1 MSGCRTE
8 SRIPVAARRADGGPE
23 ALSVGPLSG
32 SPKWARIKDR
42 FEGPPGQGVDRGSE
56 AHVARGTAMGEFRS
70 AKMAARRLM
79 DSRPRNDA
87 HRAKPGCSPVRDRS
101 IVGPSGAFSGTVSH
115 SDVTV
120 TGRERRLPASS
131 ERTQCV
137 VVNGP
142 KARAN
147 RPKGVAMLQ
156 SCGAGS
162 EERPVMTDC
171 GKLTNRPY
179 LRSHSFS
186 SKLPSSSLSVVESKN
201 TEHSGSTS
209 PAEDRLPGKPSENSC
224 VTSKPSCAIPVTQTE
239 TDITSPPSSAD
250 CDLREC
256 QARTSK
262 VASLAMSFENLLLGD
277 TREGNQAHLQRG
289 AFCNRS
295 LPLETFQ
302 DAKTTFRKRLNIPIN
317 GVVRKPCRIIAK
329 SRRTPSPPGDRS
341 SDLPRALVKRSS
353 SLIGHTSY
361 SRTRESVAESHAS
374 AVVERPS
381 TSRLEATT
389 DGSAAHPPWT
399 SPSPSCEGKEKKLS
413 AVQLAVLNL
422 EARSQAA
429 LEKSSKLSFS
439 SSCLESGK
447 LKPAAPNSA
456 LQELSSKRSVQRPP
470 LPTARPV
477 TLPSSSTSSRTS
489 PSFREMPDTE
499 DLEPFRSSQVSSAV
513 LALYS
518 NVVSTVHKEQPTNEG
533 EWRSERSAESAPAT
547 GAVRPNQ
554 SFLWTL
560 RQTTRA
566 PVNGS
571 CDELSDAVVLP
582 SKTRSSS
589 ALAGTGNYSSLWE
602 SIAGRPA
609 MNHAGASS
617 KPETTTD
624 GSSASN
630 DNDGTKVDSCM
641 QEGQHHWT
649 HTLRGLASFPP
660 DRAHEEMAWELV
672 DTGDSSSSSTT
683 YEHLYEPIYDVLEEE
698 GRPPPDVV
706 PDTDDVYAHQ
716 ESESAGTSEP
726 GLPGRNS
733 RLTRSDIRL
742 ELSSHLNLVRLRK
755 DVHSA
760 AEIGV
765 HLQQEPSKRGLVD
778 CLLRPSSRKETAT
791 FYVRLSVDRQ
801 LLPEADGR
809 PVRGI
814 AQRSAPRR
822 RGLRRTTSSAL
833 RRPRTPPPLPPVA
846 AAGVSRDASLSSATG
861 SSSDSVSP
869 PDFPAMLEKEL
880 SARLGLTH
888 GCSEQPD
895 SQMPEAEDVISP
907 QGPFEE
913 EPLYQFYQKCLAQ
926 ESSSS
931 EGEEETVQPH
941 TRRSAIELL
950 PCGTG
955 QRSLWCEVPEVR
967 ASGLLERLSP
977 AEVRLQEAQFEVLTS
992 EASYAR
998 SLQVLVDHFANC
1010 PELAQPQVLHR
1021 REWDTLFGDVLPVRE
1036 ASQRLLG
1043 DLERR
1048 WEQSLVI
1055 EDVCDILLEHA
1066 TKHLGVYVR
1075 YCSNQMHQDRLLKEL
1090 RDTRPEWVEALE
1102 RLERAPCCQGL
1113 SMSSFL
1119 LLPMQRITRL
1129 PLLVDAI
1136 LRRLPEGSP
1145 KYRRCQ
1151 EALTAINKIVL
1162 DCNDGARKMGR
1173 MQEMLHISRILEFKD
1188 CKAVPLISSSRWLVK
1203 RGELVKVTFDLQ
1215 SKRTFGRTARY
1226 SKTPLHLFL
1235 FTDLLLITKKKG
1247 EDYFS
1252 VVDHCPRNLVQTTS
1266 LGEGMAVPA
1275 RLPDCCRHLFQ
1286 MTILQNHA
1294 GRMVEMLLT
1303 AGSESDKTRWMD
1315 VLTPVVSS
1323 DPEQRIYEEWDCPQV
1338 QCRHAYVPEQPD
1350 ELALQESDV
1359 VNVFRKMSDGW
1370 YEGERIRDGVRG
1382 WFPSSHTVE
1391 VINAHVRS
1399 RNLRQRY
1406 RLLMASHCYLEQQ
1419 QQQRPAKAT

>member
-42 FEGPPGQGVDRGSE
+42 FEGPPGQGVDCGSE
-56 AHVARGTAMGEFRS
+56 AHVARGTAMGEFKS

-79 DSRPRNDA
+79 NSHPRNDT

-101 IVGPSGAFSGTVSH
+101 IVGPSSALSGTVSR
-115 SDVTV
+115 SDVTIA
-120 TGRERRLPASS
+120 GRERRHPVSS
-131 ERTQCV
+131 EQTQCV
-137 VVNGP
+137 VVNSP
-142 KARAN
+142 KARAI
-147 RPKGVAMLQ
+147 RPKGIAVLQ
-156 SCGAGS
+156 SCGTGS
-162 EERPVMTDC
+162 EERLVTTDRV
-171 GKLTNRPY
+171 KLMNRPY

-186 SKLPSSSLSVVESKN
+186 SKLPSGTLSVAESKN
-201 TEHSGSTS
+201 TEHSSSTS

-224 VTSKPSCAIPVTQTE
+224 VTTRPSCAIPVTQTE
-239 TDITSPPSSAD
+239 TDVTSPPSSAD
-250 CDLREC
+250 CALREC
-256 QARTSK
+256 QAGTSK

-302 DAKTTFRKRLNIPIN
+302 DAKATFRKRLNIPIN
-317 GVVRKPCRIIAK
+317 GVVRKPCRIIGK

-341 SDLPRALVKRSS
+341 SDLPRALVRRSS

-389 DGSAAHPPWT
+389 DGGAAHPSWT
-399 SPSPSCEGKEKKLS
+399 SPSPSCEGNEKKLS

-429 LEKSSKLSFS
+429 LEKSGKLSFS
-439 SSCLESGK
+439 SSYLESVK
-447 LKPAAPNSA
+447 LKPAPSNSA
-456 LQELSSKRSVQRPP
+456 VQELSSKRSVQRPP
-470 LPTARPV
+470 LPTARPA
-477 TLPSSSTSSRTS
+477 TLPSSSSSSGTS
-489 PSFREMPDTE
+489 PSVRDMLDVE
-499 DLEPFRSSQVSSAV
+499 DLEPFHSSHVSSAV

-518 NVVSTVHKEQPTNEG
+518 NVVSTVHKEQPTNED
-533 EWRSERSAESAPAT
+533 EQWSKRSAESAPAT

-560 RQTTRA
+560 QQTTRA

-571 CDELSDAVVLP
+571 CDELSDAVMLP
-582 SKTRSSS
+582 GKTRSSS

-609 MNHAGASS
+609 TNHVGASS

-630 DNDGTKVDSCM
+630 DNDGSKVDSCM

-649 HTLRGLASFPP
+649 HTLRGLASLPP

-765 HLQQEPSKRGLVD
+765 HLQQEPNKRGLVD

-809 PVRGI
+809 PAKGI

-833 RRPRTPPPLPPVA
+833 RRPRTPPPLPPI

-888 GCSEQPD
+888 GGSEQPD
-895 SQMPEAEDVISP
+895 SQMPEGEDVISP

-913 EPLYQFYQKCLAQ
+913 EPLYQFYQKCVAQ

-931 EGEEETVQPH
+931 EEEEETAQPR
-941 TRRSAIELL
+941 TRRSAMELL

-1066 TKHLGVYVR
+1066 TKHLSVYVR

-1203 RGELVKVTFDLQ
+1203 RGELVKVTFDLH

-1338 QCRHAYVPEQPD
+1338 QCRHAYIPEQPD

-1370 YEGERIRDGVRG
+1370 YEGERIRDGMRG

-1419 QQQRPAKAT
+1419 QQRPAKAT

>member
-42 FEGPPGQGVDRGSE
+42 FEGPPGQGVDPCSE
-56 AHVARGTAMGEFRS
+56 PHVAKGTSMGEFRS

-87 HRAKPGCSPVRDRS
+87 HRAKPSCSPVHDRS
-101 IVGPSGAFSGTVSH
+101 IVGLSGAFSGAVSL

-120 TGRERRLPASS
+120 VARERRHPASS

-142 KARAN
+142 KARAI
-147 RPKGVAMLQ
+147 RPKGVAVLQ

-162 EERPVMTDC
+162 EERPVTTDR

-186 SKLPSSSLSVVESKN
+186 SKLPLGSLSVAESKN
-201 TEHSGSTS
+201 TEHCGSTLL
-209 PAEDRLPGKPSENSC
+209 AEDRLPAKLSENSC
-224 VTSKPSCAIPVTQTE
+224 VTTKPSCAMPVTQTE
-239 TDITSPPSSAD
+239 TDLTSPPSSAD
-250 CDLREC
+250 CALREC

-317 GVVRKPCRIIAK
+317 GVVRKPCRIIGK

-341 SDLPRALVKRSS
+341 SDLPRALVRRSS

-361 SRTRESVAESHAS
+361 SRTRESVAESRAS

-381 TSRLEATT
+381 SSRLEAMT
-389 DGSAAHPPWT
+389 DGGAAHPSWT
-399 SPSPSCEGKEKKLS
+399 SPSPSCDGNEKKLS

-422 EARSQAA
+422 EAQSQAA
-429 LEKSSKLSFS
+429 LEKSGKLSFS

-456 LQELSSKRSVQRPP
+456 LRELSSKRSVQRPL
-470 LPTARPV
+470 LPTARPA
-477 TLPSSSTSSRTS
+477 TLPSSSSSRTS
-489 PSFREMPDTE
+489 PSFRDMPDAE

-518 NVVSTVHKEQPTNEG
+518 NVVSTVHKEQPTNED
-533 EWRSERSAESAPAT
+533 ERRSERSAESAPAT

-582 SKTRSSS
+582 GKTRSSS

-617 KPETTTD
+617 KP
-624 GSSASN
+624 
-630 DNDGTKVDSCM
+630 
-641 QEGQHHWT
+641 
-649 HTLRGLASFPP
+649 
-660 DRAHEEMAWELV
+660 
-672 DTGDSSSSSTT
+672 GDSSSSSTT

-809 PVRGI
+809 PARGI

-846 AAGVSRDASLSSATG
+846 AGVSCDASLSSATG

-888 GCSEQPD
+888 GSVQKRLPKRGLKQSESSTSIQRARPLR
-895 SQMPEAEDVISP
+895 
-907 QGPFEE
+907 GPFEE

-931 EGEEETVQPH
+931 EEEEETAQPR
-941 TRRSAIELL
+941 TRRSAMELL

-1136 LRRLPEGSP
+1136 LKRLPEGSP

-1203 RGELVKVTFDLQ
+1203 RGELVKVTFDLH

-1323 DPEQRIYEEWDCPQV
+1323 DPEQRIYEEW
-1338 QCRHAYVPEQPD
+1338 
-1350 ELALQESDV
+1350 
-1359 VNVFRKMSDGW
+1359 
-1370 YEGERIRDGVRG
+1370 
-1382 WFPSSHTVE
+1382 
-1391 VINAHVRS
+1391 
-1399 RNLRQRY
+1399 
-1406 RLLMASHCYLEQQ
+1406 
-1419 QQQRPAKAT
+1419 

>member
-1 MSGCRTE
+1 MSSCRTE
-8 SRIPVAARRADGGPE
+8 SRIPVAARRADSGAG

-32 SPKWARIKDR
+32 SPKWSRIKDR
-42 FEGPPGQGVDRGSE
+42 FEGPLGQGVDRGFE
-56 AHVARGTAMGEFRS
+56 AHTARGTAMGEFRS

-87 HRAKPGCSPVRDRS
+87 HRSKPGCSSVRDQS
-101 IVGPSGAFSGTVSH
+101 VVGASGTFSGTVSH
-115 SDVTV
+115 SDVNV
-120 TGRERRLPASS
+120 AVREQRPPASS
-131 ERTQCV
+131 EQTQCYI
-137 VVNGP
+137 VNSP
-142 KARAN
+142 KARAI
-147 RPKGVAMLQ
+147 RPKGVTVLK
-156 SCGAGS
+156 SCGASS
-162 EERPVMTDC
+162 EERPLTTDRD
-171 GKLTNRPY
+171 KLTNRPY

-186 SKLPSSSLSVVESKN
+186 SKLPSGGLSIAESKN
-201 TEHSGSTS
+201 AEDSGSMS
-209 PAEDRLPGKPSENSC
+209 PVEDRLPEKPSENSY
-224 VTSKPSCAIPVTQTE
+224 VTTRQSSAIPFMQTE
-239 TDITSPPSSAD
+239 ADTTSPPTSAD
-250 CDLREC
+250 CALREC

-295 LPLETFQ
+295 LPLETTQ
-302 DAKTTFRKRLNIPIN
+302 DAKTTFTRRLNIPIN
-317 GVVRKPCRIIAK
+317 GVVRRPGRIIGK

-341 SDLPRALVKRSS
+341 SNLPRALVRRSS

-361 SRTRESVAESHAS
+361 LRTRGSTAESHPS
-374 AVVERPS
+374 TVVERPF
-381 TSRLEATT
+381 TSRSEATT
-389 DGSAAHPPWT
+389 DSGAGHRLWT
-399 SPSPSCEGKEKKLS
+399 FPAPSCDGNEKKLS

-429 LEKSSKLSFS
+429 LEESGKLSFS

-447 LKPAAPNSA
+447 LKLAAPSSA
-456 LQELSSKRSVQRPP
+456 FRELSSKRSVQRPP
-470 LPTARPV
+470 LPNARPA
-477 TLPSSSTSSRTS
+477 TLPSSSSRTS
-489 PSFREMPDTE
+489 LSTRDVPDAE
-499 DLEPFRSSQVSSAV
+499 NLEPFCSSQVSSAV

-518 NVVSTVHKEQPTNEG
+518 NVVSTMHKEQSADDDKQ
-533 EWRSERSAESAPAT
+533 RSERSAESAPVT
-547 GAVRPNQ
+547 GTVRPNQ

-560 RQTTRA
+560 QQTTRA

-571 CDELSDAVVLP
+571 CDELSDIVVLP
-582 SKTRSSS
+582 GKTQSSS
-589 ALAGTGNYSSLWE
+589 ALASVGNYSSLWE
-602 SIAGRPA
+602 SIAGCPA
-609 MNHAGASS
+609 TNHARASS
-617 KPETTTD
+617 KLETTTD

-630 DNDGTKVDSCM
+630 DNEGAKVDNCM

-649 HTLRGLASFPP
+649 HTLRGLASLPP

-716 ESESAGTSEP
+716 ESEGAGTSEP

-742 ELSSHLNLVRLRK
+742 ELSSHLNLVRVRK

-801 LLPEADGR
+801 LLPEAAGR
-809 PVRGI
+809 PARGI

-846 AAGVSRDASLSSATG
+846 AGVSRDTSLSSATG

-880 SARLGLTH
+880 SARLGLTD
-888 GCSEQPD
+888 GCSEQSD
-895 SQMPEAEDVISP
+895 SQIPEAEDIISP

-931 EGEEETVQPH
+931 EGEEEAALPR
-941 TRRSAIELL
+941 TRRSAMDLL

-1036 ASQRLLG
+1036 SSQRLLR

-1066 TKHLGVYVR
+1066 NKHLGVYVR

-1090 RDTRPEWVEALE
+1090 RETRPEWVEALE

-1136 LRRLPEGSP
+1136 LKRLPEGSP

-1203 RGELVKVTFDLQ
+1203 RGELVKVTFDVH

-1303 AGSESDKTRWMD
+1303 VGSESDKTRWMD

-1419 QQQRPAKAT
+1419 QQRPTKAT

>member
-1 MSGCRTE
+1 
-8 SRIPVAARRADGGPE
+8 
-23 ALSVGPLSG
+23 
-32 SPKWARIKDR
+32 
-42 FEGPPGQGVDRGSE
+42 
-56 AHVARGTAMGEFRS
+56 
-70 AKMAARRLM
+70 
-79 DSRPRNDA
+79 
-87 HRAKPGCSPVRDRS
+87 
-101 IVGPSGAFSGTVSH
+101 
-115 SDVTV
+115 
-120 TGRERRLPASS
+120 
-131 ERTQCV
+131 
-137 VVNGP
+137 
-142 KARAN
+142 
-147 RPKGVAMLQ
+147 
-156 SCGAGS
+156 
-162 EERPVMTDC
+162 
-171 GKLTNRPY
+171 
-179 LRSHSFS
+179 
-186 SKLPSSSLSVVESKN
+186 
-201 TEHSGSTS
+201 
-209 PAEDRLPGKPSENSC
+209 
-224 VTSKPSCAIPVTQTE
+224 
-239 TDITSPPSSAD
+239 
-250 CDLREC
+250 
-256 QARTSK
+256 
-262 VASLAMSFENLLLGD
+262 
-277 TREGNQAHLQRG
+277 
-289 AFCNRS
+289 
-295 LPLETFQ
+295 
-302 DAKTTFRKRLNIPIN
+302 
-317 GVVRKPCRIIAK
+317 
-329 SRRTPSPPGDRS
+329 
-341 SDLPRALVKRSS
+341 
-353 SLIGHTSY
+353 
-361 SRTRESVAESHAS
+361 
-374 AVVERPS
+374 
-381 TSRLEATT
+381 
-389 DGSAAHPPWT
+389 
-399 SPSPSCEGKEKKLS
+399 
-413 AVQLAVLNL
+413 
-422 EARSQAA
+422 
-429 LEKSSKLSFS
+429 
-439 SSCLESGK
+439 
-447 LKPAAPNSA
+447 
-456 LQELSSKRSVQRPP
+456 
-470 LPTARPV
+470 
-477 TLPSSSTSSRTS
+477 
-489 PSFREMPDTE
+489 
-499 DLEPFRSSQVSSAV
+499 
-513 LALYS
+513 
-518 NVVSTVHKEQPTNEG
+518 
-533 EWRSERSAESAPAT
+533 
-547 GAVRPNQ
+547 
-554 SFLWTL
+554 
-560 RQTTRA
+560 
-566 PVNGS
+566 
-571 CDELSDAVVLP
+571 
-582 SKTRSSS
+582 
-589 ALAGTGNYSSLWE
+589 
-602 SIAGRPA
+602 
-609 MNHAGASS
+609 
-617 KPETTTD
+617 
-624 GSSASN
+624 
-630 DNDGTKVDSCM
+630 
-641 QEGQHHWT
+641 
-649 HTLRGLASFPP
+649 
-660 DRAHEEMAWELV
+660 
-672 DTGDSSSSSTT
+672 
-683 YEHLYEPIYDVLEEE
+683 
-698 GRPPPDVV
+698 
-706 PDTDDVYAHQ
+706 
-716 ESESAGTSEP
+716 
-726 GLPGRNS
+726 
-733 RLTRSDIRL
+733 
-742 ELSSHLNLVRLRK
+742 
-755 DVHSA
+755 
-760 AEIGV
+760 
-765 HLQQEPSKRGLVD
+765 
-778 CLLRPSSRKETAT
+778 
-791 FYVRLSVDRQ
+791 
-801 LLPEADGR
+801 
-809 PVRGI
+809 
-814 AQRSAPRR
+814 
-822 RGLRRTTSSAL
+822 
-833 RRPRTPPPLPPVA
+833 
-846 AAGVSRDASLSSATG
+846 
-861 SSSDSVSP
+861 
-869 PDFPAMLEKEL
+869 
-880 SARLGLTH
+880 
-888 GCSEQPD
+888 
-895 SQMPEAEDVISP
+895 MPEAEDVISP

-913 EPLYQFYQKCLAQ
+913 EPLYQFYQKCVAQ

-931 EGEEETVQPH
+931 EEEEETAQPR
-941 TRRSAIELL
+941 TRRSAMELL

-1066 TKHLGVYVR
+1066 TKHLSVYVR

-1203 RGELVKVTFDLQ
+1203 RGELVKVTFDLH

-1338 QCRHAYVPEQPD
+1338 QCRHAYIPEQPD

-1419 QQQRPAKAT
+1419 QQRPAKAT

>member
-1 MSGCRTE
+1 MSGCRSE

-42 FEGPPGQGVDRGSE
+42 FEGGQVEG
-56 AHVARGTAMGEFRS
+56 GTAMGEFRS

-79 DSRPRNDA
+79 DGRPRNDVR
-87 HRAKPGCSPVRDRS
+87 RARPGCSLERNRGV
-101 IVGPSGAFSGTVSH
+101 VTAGSH
-115 SDVTV
+115 PDTAVQ
-120 TGRERRLPASS
+120 EAQHASS
-131 ERTQCV
+131 QERPQCGAI
-137 VVNGP
+137 NGS
-142 KARAN
+142 KARAI
-147 RPKGVAMLQ
+147 PLEGIEAFPYG
-156 SCGAGS
+156 GADSG
-162 EERPVMTDC
+162 ERSATSDY
-171 GKLTNRPY
+171 GKLANRRC
-179 LRSHSFS
+179 LRSGSFS
-186 SKLPSSSLSVVESKN
+186 SKRPPGGLSVAELKR
-201 TEHSGSTS
+201 TEHSIVV
-209 PAEDRLPGKPSENSC
+209 PHADRSVVQPSENGS
-224 VTSKPSCAIPVTQTE
+224 VAARPSLRVMPVTE
-239 TDITSPPSSAD
+239 KKTDGVSPSNSTNSA
-250 CDLREC
+250 RPER
-256 QARTSK
+256 QVRTSK
-262 VASLAMSFENLLLGD
+262 VASLTMSFENLLLSD
-277 TREGNQAHLQRG
+277 CRDGNQVHLQRG

-295 LPLETFQ
+295 LPHETVQ
-302 DAKTTFRKRLNIPIN
+302 DAKALLRKGPNIPVN
-317 GVVRKPCRIIAK
+317 GVVQRPGRIICP
-329 SRRTPSPPGDRS
+329 SRRPLSPSGERS
-341 SDLPRALVKRSS
+341 NNCPRALVRRSS
-353 SLIGHTSY
+353 SLIGHMSH
-361 SRTRESVAESHAS
+361 SRTRELTAESHMS
-374 AVVERPS
+374 VVGQRP
-381 TSRLEATT
+381 ATT
-389 DGSAAHPPWT
+389 CSDATVDGGGNCSPWT
-399 SPSPSCEGKEKKLS
+399 SSPSSGNGNEKRLS

-422 EARSQAA
+422 EARSQAM
-429 LEKSSKLSFS
+429 LEKSGKLSFS
-439 SSCLESGK
+439 SSCLEPGK
-447 LKPAAPNSA
+447 LKLATSSTIS
-456 LQELSSKRSVQRPP
+456 QELSSKSPTQDPP
-470 LPTARPV
+470 VLKARP
-477 TLPSSSTSSRTS
+477 TIQTSLLLTQTNLSGKDV
-489 PSFREMPDTE
+489 PDTK
-499 DLEPFRSSQVSSAV
+499 DLDTSEISAAV
-513 LALYS
+513 LNLYS
-518 NVVSTVHKEQPTNEG
+518 NAVPANHTELPTDGDKGQG
-533 EWRSERSAESAPAT
+533 ERTTESAPAS
-547 GAVRPNQ
+547 GVARPNQ
-554 SFLWTL
+554 SFLWTV
-560 RQTTRA
+560 RQTTRG

-571 CDELSDAVVLP
+571 CDELSDAAVLP
-582 SKTRSSS
+582 TKSRSSS
-589 ALAGTGNYSSLWE
+589 ASGCIGNYSSLWE

-609 MNHAGASS
+609 KHHASVPSS
-617 KPETTTD
+617 SEATTD
-624 GSSASN
+624 GPSSTSN
-630 DNDGTKVDSCM
+630 DDDAGKADSCM
-641 QEGQHHWT
+641 QEGQRHWT
-649 HTLRGLASFPP
+649 HTLRDLASFPP

-706 PDTDDVYAHQ
+706 PDTDDVYALEVHITGA
-716 ESESAGTSEP
+716 SEG

-742 ELSSHLNLVRLRK
+742 ELSSHLNLVRVRK
-755 DVHSA
+755 NVHSA
-760 AEIGV
+760 AEIGL
-765 HLQQEPSKRGLVD
+765 HLQQEPSKKSFVD
-778 CLLRPSSRKETAT
+778 CLLRPSSKKETAT
-791 FYVRLSVDRQ
+791 FYVRLSVDRE
-801 LLPEADGR
+801 LLPATSRAAAGDGR
-809 PVRGI
+809 PARGI
-814 AQRSAPRR
+814 GPRTAARR
-822 RGLRRTTSSAL
+822 RGLRRATSSAL
-833 RRPRTPPPLPPVA
+833 RRPQTPPPLPPTAPRVP
-846 AAGVSRDASLSSATG
+846 RDASLSSTTG
-861 SSSDSVSP
+861 EMTV
-869 PDFPAMLEKEL
+869 
-880 SARLGLTH
+880 RL
-888 GCSEQPD
+888 
-895 SQMPEAEDVISP
+895 SP

-926 ESSSS
+926 ESSSEE
-931 EGEEETVQPH
+931 EGEGDAQPSIK
-941 TRRSAIELL
+941 RSAVQLL
-950 PCGTG
+950 PCGAG

-977 AEVRLQEAQFEVLTS
+977 SEMRLQEAQFEVLTS

-998 SLQVLVDHFANC
+998 SLQVLVDHFAHC

-1021 REWDTLFGDVLPVRE
+1021 REWDTLFGDALPVRE
-1036 ASQRLLG
+1036 ASQRLLA

-1066 TKHLGVYVR
+1066 TKHFGVYVR

-1090 RDTRPEWVEALE
+1090 RETRPEWAEVLE

-1113 SMSSFL
+1113 SMASFL

-1129 PLLVDAI
+1129 PLLIDAI

-1151 EALTAINKIVL
+1151 EALTAVNKIVL
-1162 DCNDGARKMGR
+1162 DCNDGAKKMGR

-1203 RGELVKVTFDLQ
+1203 RGELVKVTFDLH

-1252 VVDHCPRNLVQTTS
+1252 VVDHCARSLVQTTS

-1359 VNVFRKMSDGW
+1359 VNVFRKMADGW

-1419 QQQRPAKAT
+1419 QQQQRPPKAT